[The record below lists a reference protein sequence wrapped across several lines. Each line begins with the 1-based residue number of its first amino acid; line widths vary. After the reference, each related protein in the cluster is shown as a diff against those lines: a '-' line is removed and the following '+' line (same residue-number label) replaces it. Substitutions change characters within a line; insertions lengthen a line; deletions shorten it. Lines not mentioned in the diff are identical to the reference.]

1 MHGVRLSP
9 QQLNELELM
18 RIGAYGPTPRY
29 LLPAAGA
36 TQASAA
42 VSASLVAGA
51 HIATL
56 RIPDIAPGR
65 TVTLLDTEAT
75 PIATVDVDDRRTSA
89 AGTWIA
95 GPVTMVREPALP
107 LLPEL
112 RPAAFDDLAEDATL
126 LLGRR
131 SGALAGTVI
140 VLDEGDPSALSSS
153 VRSLQRDGLDVRVL
167 PRPAAEH
174 VSGDASVELL
184 EHLASVVCASNV
196 VVQRGS
202 TRAPGDGAVVLFTGL
217 SGSGKSTIARQV
229 TRRLRADGSQRVTL
243 LDGDEV
249 RAMLSSGLGF
259 SRADRELNV
268 RRIGWVGSLVSS
280 HGGMAICAPIAPY
293 ESMRA
298 EMREMAER
306 VGRFVLVHVA
316 TPLEVCEARDR
327 KGLYAAARR
336 GEIAEFTGISDPYET
351 PADADVVVGANGES
365 VEECAAEVVRYLTAS
380 SGGDYTI

>member
-9 QQLNELELM
+9 LQLNELELL
-18 RIGAYGPTPRY
+18 RIGAYGTQRY
-29 LLPAAGA
+29 SLPAAGA

-75 PIATVDVDDRRTSA
+75 PIATVEVSDRRTSA

-95 GPVTMVREPALP
+95 GAVTMVREPSLP
-107 LLPEL
+107 VLSEL
-112 RPAAFDDLAEDATL
+112 RPGAFDDLAEDATL
-126 LLGRR
+126 VMGRFFGGL
-131 SGALAGTVI
+131 SGTVI
-140 VLDEGDPSALSSS
+140 VLDEGDPTALSSS

-174 VSGDASVELL
+174 VSGDAAVELL

-196 VVQRGS
+196 KVQRGS

-229 TRRLRADGSQRVTL
+229 TRRLRAEGSQRVTL

-249 RAMLSSGLGF
+249 RTMLSSGLGF
-259 SRADRELNV
+259 SRSDRELNV

-298 EMREMAER
+298 EMRAMAER

-316 TPLEVCEARDR
+316 TPLSECEARDR

-351 PADADVVVGANGES
+351 PTDADVVVGANGES
-365 VEECAAEVVRYLTAS
+365 VEECAAAVVRYLTAS
-380 SGGDYTI
+380 TGGDYTI